1 MTYEKGWPST
11 EATLH
16 AFQRRQVPCGIVTA
30 GGRMVGSFTVDP
42 GIEASLTNLVEGGEE
57 FAVLLSTRDEPS
69 NDDALSKGGQ
79 KIIIMLMGGSRGGWR
94 EGGAKRCDLGIDR
107 GDDESEEVRGSCRRR
122 LLKFSKLAPRC
133 SVTRRVV

>member
-1 MTYEKGWPST
+1 
-11 EATLH
+11 
-16 AFQRRQVPCGIVTA
+16 
-30 GGRMVGSFTVDP
+30 MVGSFTVDP

-79 KIIIMLMGGSRGGWR
+79 KIIMLMGGSRGGWR